1 MKPIKLE
8 MDNFGPYRHVLIDFT
23 KLAAS
28 PLFLISGKTGAGKTT
43 IFDGMCYALYGKTT
57 SHDRDANALH
67 ADFARHDLCKVSLT
81 FEHDG
86 QTYQV
91 SRQPAQQVHGRG
103 HKLVDRAAKVSLI
116 YPLESDQP
124 QEITKITAANQFIE
138 QLLNLDANQ
147 FSQIVLLPQGRFRE
161 FLASDSNAKEALLRD
176 LFHTQL
182 YSDWQQQIKGLLA
195 GQQDQQKDLQTSL
208 QTLQH
213 RVEEVDADQPLS
225 DWLGSVDRL
234 LAGRQATIDQHQQQ
248 LQHQDHQVKQLND
261 RYQAAKELDKQ
272 LHDLDKVQAQLQ
284 ELAQRRQEIDHL
296 HQQIDHLNWFSQHQ
310 EGYLDWQRGR
320 GEIQELLHQLQT
332 AGEAAVN
339 AQKKQAVAQQDLDDL
354 QAQSALMEKHEQ
366 ELAALQER
374 LPRYQARE
382 KLLQSVKQD
391 QEEKNKSAAKLAQV
405 NQTLQQHQDDLKKGQ
420 QAIEKLNQT
429 LTGKVQVVQERNDW
443 QSAHELWEKWQDEQ
457 KQQATGQQQIKELQT
472 RNQVRQD
479 AVKQARQAYEDLQDM
494 QVQGQ
499 IMALVKKLH
508 KGQACPVCGSTSH
521 PHPAHMEDVKPVDTD
536 NLKAAANRLTQA
548 SRQQATAETQLQK
561 AKEQAAKLESQLKQ
575 DWHDLQAKLPDAS
588 EQPAQFLQAWGQR
601 LTAKEKH
608 LADAQARLQ
617 KLQEQ
622 LPKWQAEVEQGQLDL
637 QRWQQADQQARVKLA
652 ESQASLKSQSQG
664 LDSSLTYPEAETK
677 LQQGR
682 QRLSQ
687 YKDQSTKAQQHL
699 QAAREKLA
707 AAKQNQQ
714 QLSQQYDQRQK
725 QQTKLHDNLNKQ
737 LAAYDPQ
744 LQWEFWASAAQKL
757 ADLPKLQKR
766 SNDYHAQKVN
776 LQQRERELQT
786 QTANQKAP
794 ALDKIAQEL
803 KKAEDEQATMQKV
816 TGRLQEQLDQLQS
829 DRQAVA
835 KLGKQQAALLDR
847 MKELQTLYDV
857 VAGHTDNKVSLE
869 RYLLQSYFA
878 EVLNAANPRLQS
890 LSDGRYYFQLN
901 AGPGHGSGSKW
912 SGLEVNIYD
921 DAAGQLRSARTLSGG
936 ESFIASLSLA
946 LALSEVV
953 QEHHG
958 GVHIEALFIDE
969 GFGSLD
975 QEALDHALKALQSIQ
990 GGRMVGIISHV
1001 SELEERL
1008 PNQLHVISEHGVSRV
1023 EYQLDLPVN

>member
-8 MDNFGPYRHVLIDFT
+8 MDNFGPYRHVVIDFS

-67 ADFARHDLCKVSLT
+67 ADFARYDLCKVSLT

-86 QTYQV
+86 QSYQI

-103 HKLVDRAAKVSLI
+103 HKLVSRAAKVSLI
-116 YPLESDQP
+116 YPLESMQP

-138 QLLNLDANQ
+138 QLLHLDANQ

-161 FLASDSNAKEALLRD
+161 FLASDSNEKEDLLRD

-182 YSDWQQQIKGLLA
+182 YDDWQQQLKQLLA
-195 GQQDQQKDLQTSL
+195 GQQGQQKDLAASL
-208 QTLQH
+208 KTLQE
-213 RVEEVDADQPLS
+213 RVSEVAADQPLE
-225 DWLGSVDRL
+225 DWLTAVDQL
-234 LAGRQATIDQHQQQ
+234 LTSRQGVIDQHQQQ
-248 LQHQDHQVKQLND
+248 LSKQNNQVKELN
-261 RYQAAKELDKQ
+261 RQYQAAQTLAKQLGELAKVGKQ
-272 LHDLDKVQAQLQ
+272 LHA
-284 ELAQRRQEIDHL
+284 LADRRQAMKQVQQRIDR
-296 HQQIDHLNWFSQHQ
+296 LNWYSQHQ
-310 EGYLDWQRGR
+310 KGYLDWQRG
-320 GEIQELLHQLQT
+320 EADMHQLSYQLQT
-332 AGEAAVN
+332 A
-339 AQKKQAVAQQDLDDL
+339 QKQVASAQQK
-354 QAQSALMEKHEQ
+354 QEQ
-366 ELAALQER
+366 EQTKLAKLQGQADTMKKREQTLAALEVR

-382 KLLQSVKQD
+382 ELIKSVEQNQAVKKRTGDKLAAANDALAQHQKQLQAGRQERETLNQAVAGKVKLLQQRTTW
-391 QEEKNKSAAKLAQV
+391 QAAHEQLGKWQAGK
-405 NQTLQQHQDDLKKGQ
+405 LQQVQIEEQLKQ
-420 QAIEKLNQT
+420 
-429 LTGKVQVVQERNDW
+429 
-443 QSAHELWEKWQDEQ
+443 
-457 KQQATGQQQIKELQT
+457 LQT
-472 RNQVRQD
+472 RNQELQASVD
-479 AVKQARQAYEDLQDM
+479 HARQAYEDLQDM

-508 KGQACPVCGSTSH
+508 HGQACPVCGSTSH
-521 PHPAHMEDVKPVDTD
+521 PHPAHLMDVQPVEADD
-536 NLKAAANRLTQA
+536 LKAAANKLNQA
-548 SRQQATAETQLQK
+548 SRQQAAAETELQK
-561 AKEQAAKLESQLKQ
+561 AREERDAVEKQLRQ
-575 DWHDLQAKLPDAS
+575 DWDGLQAKLPQAS
-588 EQPAQFLQAWGQR
+588 QQPSTLLQEWDQR
-601 LTAKEKH
+601 LSDQEKQMDEQESR
-608 LADAQARLQ
+608 LRELQDQLPGWQATVEQ
-617 KLQEQ
+617 DQQEQ
-622 LPKWQAEVEQGQLDL
+622 QHWQQENQQAEL
-637 QRWQQADQQARVKLA
+637 KLA
-652 ESQASLKSQSQG
+652 ESQAALKSQSQG
-664 LDSSLTYPEAETK
+664 LDSNLSYAK
-677 LQQGR
+677 AQDQLQQGR
-682 QRLSQ
+682 QQLQQ
-687 YKDQSTKAQQHL
+687 YDQQLKMAQQGL
-699 QAAREKLA
+699 QSAREKLA
-707 AAKQNQQ
+707 ADRQQ
-714 QLSQQYDQRQK
+714 QRRLVQQQDDRKEQQAQLHDDLSQ
-725 QQTKLHDNLNKQ
+725 Q
-737 LAAYDPQ
+737 LAAYDPH
-744 LQWEFWASAAQKL
+744 LQWSFWREAAQSL
-757 ADLPKLQKR
+757 PGLPDLQR
-766 SNDYHAQKVN
+766 QANDYHNQEVN
-776 LQQRERELQT
+776 LQQREKELQE
-786 QTANQKAP
+786 QTAGQVQP
-794 ALDKIAQEL
+794 QLDQLAAKL
-803 KKAEDEQATMQKV
+803 KTAEEEQANMQKI
-816 TGRLQEQLDQLQS
+816 TGRLQEQLDQLQA

-835 KLGKQQAALLDR
+835 KLGSQQADLFDR

-857 VAGHTDNKVSLE
+857 VSGHTDNKISLE

-890 LSDGRYYFQLN
+890 LSNGRYYFQLN

-1008 PNQLHVISEHGVSRV
+1008 PNQLHVISESGVSRV